1 VWIFPWSRDH
11 DHDDRLD
18 GGSTMTPPRSDDQT
32 PQKPRM
38 SQTSPATLFV
48 AALVSAAL
56 AWLIISHFYGEMPD
70 LPWLPPATF
79 FGLAIVEAVTA
90 PSTKARIDRR
100 EGTTP
105 VNPLIVARYVVLA
118 KASALAGAIFA
129 GLYGG
134 LLVWLLVAGRGLR
147 HANAD
152 LPKAIAGF
160 AGAAALVAAALWL
173 ERSCRVP
180 PAPGNG
186 GSDATEDDWR
196 DEDRA
201 DH

>member
-1 VWIFPWSRDH
+1 MP
-11 DHDDRLD
+11 
-18 GGSTMTPPRSDDQT
+18 TT
-32 PQKPRM
+32 PQGEEPAKEPQRPRM
-38 SQTSPATLFV
+38 QPTSLATLAV
-48 AALVSAAL
+48 AALASAAI
-56 AWLIISHFYGEMPD
+56 AWLAISRFYGVMPD

-79 FGLAIVEAVTA
+79 FGLAIVEAITA

-118 KASALAGAIFA
+118 KASALAGAIFT

-134 LLVWLLVAGRGLR
+134 MLVWLLAAGRGLS
-147 HANAD
+147 HASAD
-152 LPKAIAGF
+152 LPKAVAGLLS
-160 AGAAALVAAALWL
+160 AVALVVAALWL

-180 PAPGNG
+180 PPPRTPPGTASRNG
-186 GSDATEDDWR
+186 RVDSTENDWR

-201 DH
+201 DR